1 MHLLIDMN
9 LAPNW
14 VEYLRDA
21 GHKADH
27 WSSLGAPDAPDAALM
42 AWAREH
48 QAVLMTADLDFS
60 AILAATQSIRPSVIQ
75 IRSEV
80 PTTRVV
86 GPMVIDALERLT
98 VEIGNGAIVTLD
110 TSRRRVRILPL
121 LPE

>member
-14 VEYLRDA
+14 VAYLRDA
-21 GHKADH
+21 G
-27 WSSLGAPDAPDAALM
+27 LM